1 MECSPMPR
9 PDQLDLHLSAGGS
22 PRSRRLRGFIL
33 AIACGGIVQ
42 VALPASPPPLG
53 AYLGNGGTGVARVP
67 EFTAW
72 FGRAPDR
79 ALDILAYDSWSSFE
93 ADSLWSVA
101 CWRGT
106 GAEPVVAAMTFSVPL
121 TVQGTSLADVAAGLH
136 DNSFLNVARAMV
148 ASRWGGAVIRLGWE
162 FNGSWMP
169 WAAGQDPASYVGA
182 YRHVVGLMRSVPGAS
197 FTFDWCCA
205 WGPTEIVAESVYP
218 GDDVVDI
225 IGMDI
230 YGRYYAPADGDEAHD
245 WNTSLTS
252 VNGLNWLVSFAQAHG
267 KSLSLPEWGTGE
279 WFVNDGG
286 NGRGDDPVF
295 IESVAH
301 FLTANRALYS
311 DYWDYSDSVYDS
323 AVSDGEHPH
332 AGAALK
338 AAFGATEAASSLL
351 VPGQVPPLSAGGPA
365 TAGSVSISFA
375 APLSGGPAAAY
386 VIQDRVTGQSAW
398 TTSATVTWVGW
409 QTLAGL
415 APGTSYDVEVY
426 ATNASGSGVA
436 SAVFSVRTTGQ
447 AGASAP
453 TPVPMLLPGPIPA
466 IGAGGPP
473 TASSVSISFA
483 APYAGGPVA
492 AYVIQWRVR
501 GTADWANN
509 ETVTWIG
516 WQTLAGLVA
525 GTSYDVEVYATNAA
539 GSGPPSA
546 VFTVGTVGQAPAP
559 TPTPTPGVPKPG
571 PIPYLGIGAASTA
584 TSVSISFSA
593 PYTGGPSA
601 AYVIQYRVTG
611 TSPWLTYA
619 TVTWIGW
626 QTVLGLNPATAYDLR
641 VYATNSGGSGQS
653 SQVFQDATTVY

>member
-1 MECSPMPR
+1 
-9 PDQLDLHLSAGGS
+9 
-22 PRSRRLRGFIL
+22 
-33 AIACGGIVQ
+33 
-42 VALPASPPPLG
+42 
-53 AYLGNGGTGVARVP
+53 
-67 EFTAW
+67 
-72 FGRAPDR
+72 
-79 ALDILAYDSWSSFE
+79 
-93 ADSLWSVA
+93 
-101 CWRGT
+101 
-106 GAEPVVAAMTFSVPL
+106 
-121 TVQGTSLADVAAGLH
+121 
-136 DNSFLNVARAMV
+136 
-148 ASRWGGAVIRLGWE
+148 
-162 FNGSWMP
+162 MP
-169 WAAGQDPASYVGA
+169 WAAGQDPPSYVGA

-525 GTSYDVEVYATNAA
+525 GTSYDVEVYATNGTHSDADAGRTETRPDPLSRDRRRVDCHLGLDQLFRPVHGRTFGRLRDPIPGDRHEPVADLRHGDVDRLANGTGAQSGHRLRPPGLCDQLRRQRPELAGLPGRDDGLLTRGRCAVLRPRRPVAPRGTGLVRECEWGARTAPCARNASPATENTAA
-539 GSGPPSA
+539 DRNWVDLRRGHAGGAPVYRNLRYNGLRRGRPE
-546 VFTVGTVGQAPAP
+546 QAAAEGIGRSRAPILPARTGRSLVP
-559 TPTPTPGVPKPG
+559 GCVGVPRWSCKKV
-571 PIPYLGIGAASTA
+571 YL
-584 TSVSISFSA
+584 
-593 PYTGGPSA
+593 
-601 AYVIQYRVTG
+601 
-611 TSPWLTYA
+611 L
-619 TVTWIGW
+619 
-626 QTVLGLNPATAYDLR
+626 VLN
-641 VYATNSGGSGQS
+641 
-653 SQVFQDATTVY
+653 